1 MKKVLLTLGLAFIAA
16 SSAFAQTTT
25 TNGYTRSNGTYVA
38 PYTRT
43 SPNSTNV
50 DNYSTQGNKNPY
62 TGTSGSRAQDYSAP
76 ASNYGGGAPIQTG
89 SRGGQY
95 YINSNGNKTYV
106 PKRSS
111 GF

>member
-1 MKKVLLTLGLAFIAA
+1 MKKFVLTALIALATV
-16 SSAFAQTTT
+16 SAFAQT
-25 TNGYTRSNGTYVA
+25 GYQRSYTRKDGTFVQGSNHTQSNGTN
-38 PYTRT
+38 T
-43 SPNSTNV
+43 
-50 DNYSTQGNKNPY
+50 DNYSTQGNTNPY

-76 ASNYGGGAPIQTG
+76 ATNYGGGAPVQTG

-106 PKRSS
+106 PKRS